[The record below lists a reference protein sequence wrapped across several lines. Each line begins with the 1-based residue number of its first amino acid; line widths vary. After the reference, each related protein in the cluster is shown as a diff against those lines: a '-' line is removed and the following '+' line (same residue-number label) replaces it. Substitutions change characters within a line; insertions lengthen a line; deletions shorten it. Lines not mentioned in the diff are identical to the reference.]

1 MPERPESLERFDST
15 PQNFLASSLQ
25 KIRDLRDV
33 HHMVKTLEEE
43 NARLKSVLQQVTG
56 GSGERHT
63 DEIRQLLYS
72 KTGYLN
78 KYRPYATSSLFANP
92 WEPRYIV
99 LKDHNIMYYRNE
111 RDVYRNPPRGQVRG
125 VNIVHALAASAA
137 RDILASHALMC
148 RVGGFEPCGGP
159 AGLRCGQINRFEHPG
174 ASRTP
179 THFCGRKIQLALT
192 NTYVEVEGLKRRKY
206 WTFRVIDALGVDLI
220 RLSTESHSEMTSWV
234 EALEACGCGLK
245 KSESTSS
252 LQDMLAEARE
262 REGGTFQRQNSGYT
276 SDQSDVAAY
285 NYRPDQIRSMRD
297 RQSKVR
303 KQPRISTGYDGAVP
317 VHTHPKFSL
326 LSSERVR
333 FLDQSGMVTLTF
345 IVLAATNARLVLEN
359 MLKYGFRFNPFTFV
373 RMVVAPKES
382 TNMAMLVRR
391 LSDLKAF
398 PLR

>member
-1 MPERPESLERFDST
+1 M
-15 PQNFLASSLQ
+15 
-25 KIRDLRDV
+25 
-33 HHMVKTLEEE
+33 
-43 NARLKSVLQQVTG
+43 
-56 GSGERHT
+56 
-63 DEIRQLLYS
+63 
-72 KTGYLN
+72 
-78 KYRPYATSSLFANP
+78 
-92 WEPRYIV
+92 
-99 LKDHNIMYYRNE
+99 
-111 RDVYRNPPRGQVRG
+111 
-125 VNIVHALAASAA
+125 
-137 RDILASHALMC
+137 
-148 RVGGFEPCGGP
+148 
-159 AGLRCGQINRFEHPG
+159 
-174 ASRTP
+174 
-179 THFCGRKIQLALT
+179 
-192 NTYVEVEGLKRRKY
+192 
-206 WTFRVIDALGVDLI
+206 IDALGVDLI

-285 NYRPDQIRSMRD
+285 NYRPEQIRSMRD

-359 MLKYGFRFNPFTFV
+359 MIKYGFRFNPFTFV